1 MKKTWKKIVA
11 CFLAVVLLTLNV
23 VGIHASSV
31 DFLIRSDIT
40 SGGDEGYDEGYDEC
54 PAGGNHDLYAINGN
68 SLPGVWCIC
77 CGQEGW
83 MWQQWYEC
91 TKCKEIMDIMHCD
104 YCGWK
109 G

>member
-40 SGGDEGYDEGYDEC
+40 SGGDEGYDEGYDKRIANE
-54 PAGGNHDLYAINGN
+54 ADSWIFRTTF
-68 SLPGVWCIC
+68 VWIFISAVLQSD
-77 CGQEGW
+77 G
-83 MWQQWYEC
+83 YVDRR
-91 TKCKEIMDIMHCD
+91 TFPRSR
-104 YCGWK
+104 
-109 G
+109 